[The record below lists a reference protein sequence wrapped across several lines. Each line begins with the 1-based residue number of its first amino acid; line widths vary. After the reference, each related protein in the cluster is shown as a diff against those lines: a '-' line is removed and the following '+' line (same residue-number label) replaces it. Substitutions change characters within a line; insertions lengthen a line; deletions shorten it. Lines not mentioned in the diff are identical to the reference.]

1 MHKLKEPLEGIPR
14 KKVFLKFQNINEDEG
29 YFDVDKNIQK
39 LLSVKLLGFLPFY
52 IQGNGMQVL
61 QNRKKYL

>member
-1 MHKLKEPLEGIPR
+1 MHKLKKISKHKR
-14 KKVFLKFQNINEDEG
+14 DEG

-52 IQGNGMQVL
+52 IQGNSMQGL